1 MTERKVALVLVTF
14 NRLEILKTNL
24 SYIERQTKNP
34 DFIVI
39 VNNGSTDGT
48 TEFLIT
54 KSEFHIIN
62 KEENLGFGA
71 GLAIGISYAKNSLN
85 PEYFWLMDDDSF
97 PTPQVL
103 SFLYDNAQK
112 INLNGA
118 LGITGFDLKRG
129 IPKEVDAGNRIT
141 EVGFILADN
150 ALVSKSAYDSV
161 GNFRDDLFM
170 MCEDYD
176 FCLRLKKRGLFV
188 GVVQSDEVKV
198 DRKHL
203 GSQPNSQG
211 IIWRGYYHARNHFL
225 ILRSN
230 FSVENLFFYFYRQS
244 KYLIHIALFGKN
256 KWDRFRFRILG
267 IWHGIKGYTGKTLD
281 PITLKISK
289 N

>member
-1 MTERKVALVLVTF
+1 MTDQSVALVLVTF
-14 NRLEILKTNL
+14 DRLEILKTNI
-24 SYIERQTKNP
+24 SYIQRQTKKP

-48 TEFLIT
+48 TDFLKT

-62 KEENLGFGA
+62 KKENLGFGA
-71 GLAIGISYAKNSLN
+71 GLAAGVNYAKDNLN

-97 PTPQVL
+97 PTPEVL
-103 SFLYDNAQK
+103 SFLFTKAQK

-118 LGITGFDLKRG
+118 LGLTGFELKRG
-129 IPKEVDAGNRIT
+129 IPREVNSGSRIT
-141 EVGFILADN
+141 EVSFILVDN
-150 ALVSKSAYDSV
+150 ALVCRSAFDLV
-161 GNFRDDLFM
+161 GNFREDLFM

-188 GVVQSDEVKV
+188 GVVQSEDIKV

-203 GSQPNSQG
+203 GSQANSKG
-211 IIWRGYYHARNHFL
+211 IIWRGYYHSRNHFL
-225 ILRSN
+225 ILKSH
-230 FSVENLFFYFYRQS
+230 FSLENLFFYFYRQL
-244 KYLIHIALFGKN
+244 KYLVHTALFGIN
-256 KWDRFRFRILG
+256 KWDRFKYRILG
-267 IWHGIKGYTGKTLD
+267 IWHGIKGYTGKTLN

>member
-1 MTERKVALVLVTF
+1 MTERKVVLVLVTF
-14 NRLEILKTNL
+14 NRLEILKKNL
-24 SYIERQTKNP
+24 SYIERQAKKP
-34 DFIVI
+34 DFVVI

-48 TEFLIT
+48 YNFLKTKPEFY
-54 KSEFHIIN
+54 IIN
-62 KEENLGFGA
+62 QKENLGFGA
-71 GLAIGISYAKNSLN
+71 GLAAGVRYAKNNLN

-97 PTPQVL
+97 PTPKVL
-103 SFLYDNAQK
+103 SFLFKNAQK

-118 LGITGFDLKRG
+118 LGLTGFELKRG
-129 IPKEVDAGNRIT
+129 IPREVNAGNRIT
-141 EVGFILADN
+141 EVSFILVDN
-150 ALVSKSAYDSV
+150 SLVSRSAFDSV

-188 GVVQSDEVKV
+188 GVVQSVEVKV

-211 IIWRGYYHARNHFL
+211 IIWRGYYHSRNHFL
-225 ILRSN
+225 ILKSN
-230 FSVENLFFYFYRQS
+230 FSVENLFFYFYRQL
-244 KYLIHIALFGKN
+244 KYLIHTVLFGKN

-267 IWHGIKGYTGKTLD
+267 ICHGIKGYTGKTLN
-281 PITLKISK
+281 PLTLKISK